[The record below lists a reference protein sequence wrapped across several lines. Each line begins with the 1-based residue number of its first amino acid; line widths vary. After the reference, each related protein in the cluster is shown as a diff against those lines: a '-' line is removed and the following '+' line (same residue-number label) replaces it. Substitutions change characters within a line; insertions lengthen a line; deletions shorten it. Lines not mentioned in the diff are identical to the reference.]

1 MIKEKK
7 LKWIINHNLLNKLI
21 QKIKILKF
29 LKKFSLKEK
38 IELEVV
44 KSDFPYN
51 LEIDQFTLDFI
62 LS

>member
-7 LKWIINHNLLNKLI
+7 LKWIINHNLLNNLI